1 MPNVILITI
10 DTLRYDAINK
20 HITPNIW
27 EWSKDKLVFSNCYA
41 QSSWTRASYASLFTG
56 LYSYQ
61 HKCLRNALTLTEMN
75 NNQMAYDTSID
86 KSIKTMPEILQENNF
101 YTIAIQGNP
110 TIAHPISKEAY
121 GFDRG
126 FDEYISPIRTYPWK
140 FYPEAVSIKEHAI
153 SNLDR
158 LKNNKFFMWI
168 NFMDPHCP
176 YFPPQ
181 EYSPCIPK
189 NKSYLNLKEDLDYQ
203 LTDNDKKLIYGNY
216 LKEIRYVDNEFK
228 RVLEYIP
235 DDTIIILT
243 SDHGEEFW
251 EHGNNRSDNNFY
263 GRGVDHGHTLY
274 DEMIHVP
281 MIIAHPE
288 LIASPLRELQEIN
301 TDSLIQQKSFFKM
314 ILEQFLD
321 IDTGDKYIVETDF
334 IFSEALLYGPE
345 RKAFIF
351 QDGYKA
357 IISQSEEE
365 IYDIKKNEH
374 IQIGNEKVRTEVLD
388 RIEEADI
395 EIDWFQDV
403 DSITEPQSE
412 QVIERLKGLGY
423 L

>member
-1 MPNVILITI
+1 MQNVILITI

-20 HITPNIW
+20 HTTPNIW
-27 EWSKDKLVFSNCYA
+27 GWSQNKLVFSNCYA
-41 QSSWTRASYASLFTG
+41 QSPWTRASYASLFTG
-56 LYSYQ
+56 LYPYQ

-75 NNQMAYDTSID
+75 NNQITYDTSID
-86 KSIKTMPEILQENNF
+86 KSIKTMPEILKENDY

-126 FDEYISPIRTYPWK
+126 FDEYISPIRTSPLK

-153 SNLDR
+153 SNLNR

-181 EYSPCIPK
+181 EYSPCISK
-189 NKSYLNLKEDLDYQ
+189 NEACLNLKEDLDYQ

-216 LKEIRYVDNEFK
+216 LKEIRYVDYEFK
-228 RVLEYIP
+228 KVLEYIP
-235 DDTIIILT
+235 DDAIIILT

-263 GRGVDHGHTLY
+263 KRGVDHGHTLY
-274 DEMIHVP
+274 NELIHVP
-281 MIIAHPE
+281 MIIAYP
-288 LIASPLRELQEIN
+288 ELQEISN
-301 TDSLIQQKSFFKM
+301 SDLIQQKSFFEI
-314 ILEQFLD
+314 ILEHFLN
-321 IDTGDKYIVETDF
+321 IDVGDKHIVENDF
-334 IFSEALLYGPE
+334 IFSEALLYGQE
-345 RKAFIF
+345 RKSFIF
-351 QDGYKA
+351 QDGYK
-357 IISQSEEE
+357 IIMSVTEAE
-365 IYDIKKNEH
+365 IYDINKNEH
-374 IQIGNEKVRTEVLD
+374 VQIRNEKMRTRVLD
-388 RIEEADI
+388 RIEETDI
-395 EIDWFQDV
+395 DINWFEDV
-403 DSITEPQSE
+403 NGTPEQQSE